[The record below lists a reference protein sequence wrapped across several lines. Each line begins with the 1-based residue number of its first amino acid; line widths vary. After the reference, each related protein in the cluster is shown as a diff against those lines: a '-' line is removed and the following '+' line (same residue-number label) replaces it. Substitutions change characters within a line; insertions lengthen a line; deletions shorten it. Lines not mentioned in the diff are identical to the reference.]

1 MMTNTNKR
9 DGNNFESFFCT
20 LLFSNGFWAHNL
32 AQNQTG
38 QPADVLAARNGKSY
52 LIDCKVCGKNGFS
65 FSRIEEN
72 QDSSM
77 TLWHNS
83 GNGTGWFALKLPDE
97 SIYLLPHLA
106 LLGYEKIKSGL
117 SIKEIQMYGQPFE
130 KWVEK
135 CK

>member
-1 MMTNTNKR
+1 MKNTNKR
-9 DGNNFESFFCT
+9 NGNSFEEDFCD

-32 AQNQTG
+32 TQNQTG
-38 QPADVLAARNGKSY
+38 QPADVIAARNGKSY
-52 LIDCKVCGKNGFS
+52 LIDCKVCGERGFP

-77 TLWHNS
+77 TLWREC
-83 GNGTGWFALKLPDE
+83 GNGTGWFALKLSDE
-97 SIYLLPHLA
+97 SIYLIPHIA

-117 SIKEIQMYGQPFE
+117 SVKEIQMYGQPFE

>member
-1 MMTNTNKR
+1 MNTNKKG
-9 DGNNFESFFCT
+9 GNNFESFFCS

-38 QPADVLAARNGKSY
+38 QPADVLAARNGKAY
-52 LIDCKVCGKNGFS
+52 LIDCKVCGKNGFA
-65 FSRIEEN
+65 FHRIEEN

-77 TLWHNS
+77 TIWKER
-83 GNGTGWFALKLPDE
+83 GNGTGWFAFRLPDDT
-97 SIYLLPHLA
+97 IWLMPHLA
-106 LLGYEKIKSGL
+106 LLGYEKIKSSL
-117 SIKEIQMYGQPFE
+117 SIKEIQLYGQPFE